1 MELPKFMFVESPELT
16 GASFIL
22 STAEP
27 VILAKVIKLNGIEDM
42 QNFKDRTIESFKFID
57 GYRIAVQYYSNIP
70 TGTQN
75 KATESTKNALNA
87 IASFYFKTRIEP
99 KISFYKRYLI
109 TQI

>member
-16 GASFIL
+16 GSSFIL

-27 VILAKVIKLNGIEDM
+27 VILTKVIKFNSIEDM

-57 GYRIAVQYYSNIP
+57 GYRIAVQYYANIP

-75 KATESTKNALNA
+75 KATESTNNVLND
-87 IASFYFKTRIEP
+87 IASFYFKTRVEP
-99 KISFYKRYLI
+99 KLSFYKRYAV
-109 TQI
+109 